1 MAGTAPHV
9 TLGGMMMKAINS
21 ATLIV
26 LMTLWSSST
35 CSGAT
40 QWVEG
45 QQYFLIV
52 PSQPTSVPRGKVE
65 VTEVFSY
72 GCPACNEFVPVMH
85 RLRASLP
92 ANAIISYLPASFNP
106 SEDWPMLQRAYI
118 TAQVLGV
125 ADRAHDAVFKA
136 IWNTGELA
144 IIDPNTRRIKDRL
157 PTIEDAGKFYNRTT
171 GVSVQQFIDT
181 AKSFSVD
188 TRMRQ
193 ADEML
198 MRYRVSSTPTI
209 IVNGKY
215 RLEAGSAGGYNEL
228 IELVKWLVAKESI

>member
-1 MAGTAPHV
+1 
-9 TLGGMMMKAINS
+9 MMTKTINS
-21 ATLIV
+21 VALIV
-26 LMTLWSSST
+26 LMTLWSNAT
-35 CSGAT
+35 WGA

-72 GCPACNEFVPVMH
+72 GCPACNQFVPIMH
-85 RLRASLP
+85 KLTATLP
-92 ANAIISYLPASFNP
+92 ANAIVSYLPASFNP

-125 ADRAHDAVFKA
+125 ADKAHDAVFDA

-144 IIDPNTRRIKDRL
+144 IIDPSTRRIKDRL
-157 PTIEDAGKFYNRTT
+157 PTIEDAAKFYNRSA
-171 GVSVQQFIDT
+171 GVSVQRFIDT
-181 AKSFSVD
+181 AKSFTVD
-188 TRMRQ
+188 TKMRQ
-193 ADEML
+193 ADEMM

-215 RLEAGSAGGYNEL
+215 RLDAGSAGGYNEL
-228 IELVKWLVAKESI
+228 IELVKWLVNKESI